1 MPEVQECAGTG
12 FGFCNWEYRKEP
24 DQALS
29 LTTAGEAA
37 DDSSPQI
44 VTFMIGCGLQD

>member
-1 MPEVQECAGTG
+1 MSQRATHEVHL
-12 FGFCNWEYRKEP
+12 P

-44 VTFMIGCGLQD
+44 VSFTVGCGLQD